1 MSPPFWAITT
11 WPEHVLV
18 HLVGGFAG
26 DHTPGVIDLAGL
38 NGLDSVKYGLC
49 DVAQPR
55 RSYGYGD
62 IGALVADAV
71 WVSMEAV
78 SRHAR
83 KDKAPRTLTC

>member
-71 WVSMEAV
+71 WTSMGAV
-78 SRHAR
+78 SRYAR
-83 KDKAPRTLTC
+83 KNKTPRTFTC